1 MAEDF
6 EIGGPPPE
14 ESSNRPFLIA
24 AGGIALLILISIGC
38 LAAYALFLAPAQL
51 QSGEARL
58 TQIAAQNATTEAQI
72 TLTAGARFP
81 SPTTPVTL
89 TPSPTNSITPTRVVV
104 VASPTVSA
112 TSDSAQATANAL
124 ATQNARTPSPVAPTA
139 TALPSTGFADEGGFP
154 SLLVLGAAL
163 VVVVIVA
170 RRMRMRPAA

>member
-6 EIGGPPPE
+6 EIGGPAPE

-24 AGGIALLILISIGC
+24 AGGIALLILLSIGC

-81 SPTTPVTL
+81 SPTTPPTAA
-89 TPSPTNSITPTRVVV
+89 PSPTRSITPTRVVV

-112 TSDSAQATANAL
+112 TGDAAQATANAL
-124 ATQNARTPSPVAPTA
+124 ATQRALTPSPTA

-154 SLLVLGAAL
+154 GLLVLSAAL